1 MAKVYKN
8 IVTQGL
14 SGKLGDQIV
23 FRTSKGGQTIVAVK
37 PVYTEHD
44 FNESQLAQ
52 QQAFRNAIAYAKSAK
67 DETVYIDKARGKDIS
82 SFNAAVSDWFIE
94 PQVLE
99 IDASAW
105 TGQVGQVI
113 RVKAQ
118 DDTFVAGVRVAIG
131 DGNGNTF
138 EAGEAVRAD
147 GLWWEY
153 TAAAQVFTEDPVVVT
168 ATVEDLP
175 GNTHQLSW
183 QNN

>member
-1 MAKVYKN
+1 MAKVINN

-14 SGKLGDQIV
+14 SGKLGNQIV
-23 FRTSKGGQTIVAVK
+23 FRTGRVGQTIVAAK
-37 PVYTEHD
+37 PVFTERD
-44 FNESQLAQ
+44 FNELQLAHQ
-52 QQAFRNAIAYAKSAK
+52 EAFRSAIAYAKSAK
-67 DETVYIDKARGKDIS
+67 DETIYADKARGTVMS
-82 SFNAAVSDWFIE
+82 PLNAAVSDWFNE

-105 TGQVGQVI
+105 TGEVGQVI

-175 GNTHQLSW
+175 GNKHQLNW